1 MFRFKKKQLPEDVKY
16 VRDIIHRYADKEAVK
31 KLISPISDE
40 YFIIDDENQIFICIE
55 DDKVTISNHIFL
67 YKKYFNLSVTSE
79 FKKLVRES
87 IENQMQEFKK
97 SLFKNETELL
107 QRVFEMADT
116 EKTPTIIKPNF
127 KEVKQAAKVSGSK

>member
-1 MFRFKKKQLPEDVKY
+1 M
-16 VRDIIHRYADKEAVK
+16 
-31 KLISPISDE
+31 
-40 YFIIDDENQIFICIE
+40 
-55 DDKVTISNHIFL
+55 
-67 YKKYFNLSVTSE
+67 NL
-79 FKKLVRES
+79 KKLVRES